1 MGECWKGFKTSC
13 DCAILHF
20 MDEKPLKKKVPR
32 KATRRYLE
40 NAAEHYLSRF
50 ATTTTHFRTI
60 MMRKVALSARH
71 HETDSDEGAAIV
83 EELIERFQR
92 VGVLNDEQY
101 AELRTGS
108 LHRRGGSKRMISAKL
123 KQKGLADET
132 IEMAYRGL
140 REEHEDPEL
149 EAATTFAKRR
159 KLGPYRTK
167 EAKEGQHQKDLAAMA
182 RAGFSYDLATR
193 VLGAPPETWD

>member
-1 MGECWKGFKTSC
+1 
-13 DCAILHF
+13 
-20 MDEKPLKKKVPR
+20 MDDKPLKKKVPR

-50 ATTTTHFRTI
+50 ATTTSHFRKI
-60 MMRKVALSARH
+60 MMRKVTLSARH
-71 HETDSDEGAAIV
+71 HETDPEEGAVII
-83 EELIERFQR
+83 EELIGRFQR

-108 LHRRGGSKRMISAKL
+108 LHRRGGSKRMISVKL
-123 KQKGLADET
+123 KQKGLADDT
-132 IEMAYRGL
+132 IETAYQGL
-140 REEHEDPEL
+140 KEEHEDPEFA
-149 EAATTFAKRR
+149 AATTFAKRR
-159 KLGPYRTK
+159 RLGSYRTR

-193 VLGAPPETWD
+193 VLGAPPEEWD